1 MMRRSGGF
9 TLIELIV
16 ALTISVVVVGFIA
29 TFITVPVRAHLA
41 QARRGELTASAE
53 TLRAR
58 WPKICARRCR
68 AARAHTSITGA
79 WCWS

>member
-29 TFITVPVRAHLA
+29 TFITVPVRAHVA
-41 QARRGELTASAE
+41 QARRGELTASA
-53 TLRAR
+53 
-58 WPKICARRCR
+58 
-68 AARAHTSITGA
+68 
-79 WCWS
+79 

>member
-29 TFITVPVRAHLA
+29 TFITVPVRAHVA

-53 TLRAR
+53 ALTRAMAEDLRTRVAGQPAR
-58 WPKICARRCR
+58 VYR
-68 AARAHTSITGA
+68 
-79 WCWS
+79 